1 MIYCQCFSD
10 THTRSFKEITFTHV
24 DSHTCLQISQ
34 NRSHKHVRLSNS
46 PPMTVV
52 QSPPSCTFQ
61 AHALTPPWLCWPLT
75 WGEGA
80 CCLMVWIHSPC
91 VKSFPASVTL
101 RGKWGWWGGGRQ
113 GGCPGCILAVR
124 TLGYLT
130 VIRTKYSEQK
140 MNGYKTRLTKDGQN
154 QDSRFW
160 CVRVQSGN
168 KGMVNS
174 VMIKSSLSFFS
185 VGICHWRN
193 SHLYTFCTHHCR
205 TDAINRGPER
215 HILTNMGLHTMEP
228 NVLCLWCVSE

>member
-1 MIYCQCFSD
+1 MPAN
-10 THTRSFKEITFTHV
+10 TT
-24 DSHTCLQISQ
+24 
-34 NRSHKHVRLSNS
+34 
-46 PPMTVV
+46 
-52 QSPPSCTFQ
+52 
-61 AHALTPPWLCWPLT
+61 
-75 WGEGA
+75 
-80 CCLMVWIHSPC
+80 
-91 VKSFPASVTL
+91 KSFTQTL
-101 RGKWGWWGGGRQ
+101 HQWQLFRVHPRAHFKHTHWLPHDSADLWPEVKGLVVWWCGFILRAWSHFLPVSLWGANEAGGVVGGR

-160 CVRVQSGN
+160 CARVQSGN

-174 VMIKSSLSFFS
+174 VMIKSSLWFFS

-215 HILTNMGLHTMEP
+215 HVLTNMGLHTMEP